1 MITNIRSCRARATHA
16 RTSSERSS
24 ADTCSL
30 RRRPRDN
37 SDVSAADALALTL
50 LIREEDPARF
60 PRAGARWHARFVLD
74 TPRVG
79 LGDSQLAVAAVAA
92 LPDRKA
98 AEALVDLVRRYG
110 VANLEPV
117 LRRPQAR

>member
-1 MITNIRSCRARATHA
+1 MRSVPGKGHPRAHFQRAIERRHLLSAEAAA
-16 RTSSERSS
+16 RQLGQL
-24 ADTCSL
+24 SL
-30 RRRPRDN
+30 
-37 SDVSAADALALTL
+37 SDALALTL
-50 LIREEDPARF
+50 LIREEDPRRF

-98 AEALVDLVRRYG
+98 VDALMDLARRYG
-110 VANLEPV
+110 VASVDTV
-117 LRRPQAR
+117 LRHLR